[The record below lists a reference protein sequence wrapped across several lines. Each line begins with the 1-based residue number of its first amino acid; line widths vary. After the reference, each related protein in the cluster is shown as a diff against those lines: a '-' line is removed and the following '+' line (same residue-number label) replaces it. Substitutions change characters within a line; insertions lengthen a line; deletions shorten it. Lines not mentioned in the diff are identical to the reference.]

1 MTGIKPPKESNALAL
16 SNNAVPLLSDLGFQ
30 ELYLFYYELCVVLK
44 ASKRQRFTIILTC
57 IYYGIWKILSII
69 Q

>member
-30 ELYLFYYELCVVLK
+30 ELFYYELCVVLK

-57 IYYGIWKILSII
+57 TYYGIWKILSII